1 MSNSD
6 TPWEPPIA
14 GTETEQLLGA
24 LERQRATFRWK
35 TDDLDEAQLNKRI
48 GASGLTLAS
57 LLKHLAW
64 VEASGFNKRLTGDPY
79 GPPWDDVDF
88 RADPDWEFR
97 TAADDS
103 PRDAVRAVGRRRRA
117 VPRAARRVPR
127 RQR

>member
-14 GTETEQLLGA
+14 GTEAEQLLGA

-57 LLKHLAW
+57 LLEHHLAW

-79 GPPWDDVDF
+79 GPPWDGVDF
-88 RADPDWEFR
+88 RADPDWE
-97 TAADDS
+97 TAGPPPMTA
-103 PRDAVRAVGRRRRA
+103 RRRCTRCGMT
-117 VPRAARRVPR
+117 P
-127 RQR
+127 